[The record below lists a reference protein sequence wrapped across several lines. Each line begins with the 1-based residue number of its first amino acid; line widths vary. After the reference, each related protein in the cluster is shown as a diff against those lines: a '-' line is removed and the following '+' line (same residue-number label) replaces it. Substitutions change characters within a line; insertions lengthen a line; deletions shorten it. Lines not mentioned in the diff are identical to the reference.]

1 MSARS
6 LHASICAISL
16 LVASLSLTGCIPHST
31 GPTEVGVRTVK
42 WSPIHKKGVEDKVY
56 APGSTYFFVPF
67 LNDWHTFDTR
77 LQNLEM
83 TATTMRGDRPG
94 RDDLLFK
101 TVDGNDIGLDV
112 IINYRIMPEK
122 APMILQEVAENDN
135 QLRENIVRTVTR
147 SKPRDIFGA
156 LNTEQF
162 YLADQRAAK
171 AEEVQKALNEILE
184 PYGVIV
190 EKVSTRDYRFNDAYQ
205 AAIEA
210 KKVADQ
216 QAQKFK
222 SETKATQEEYLS
234 KVESAKGDAARMK
247 AEADGEY
254 QRSVIEADAY
264 YEQKTRVA
272 QAIEAEG
279 YAEAQGILKLNE
291 ALAGSGGA
299 AMVKLQIAEAL
310 KKKRIVMLPFGG
322 SGLDVRSTDIN
333 ALLELYGI
341 QKIATPGATPKP
353 SSELSALMPA
363 PAPPPVSAP
372 SSAPVTQQRQTPQA
386 RR

>member
-1 MSARS
+1 MTARS
-6 LHASICAISL
+6 SHVVVFAIML
-16 LVASLSLTGCIPHST
+16 LTMGLLFGGCIPHST

-42 WSPIHKKGVEDKVY
+42 WSPIRAKGVEDRAY

-77 LQNLEM
+77 LQTLEM
-83 TATTMRGDRPG
+83 TATTLRGDHPG
-94 RDDLLFK
+94 RDDLVFK
-101 TVDGNDIGLDV
+101 TVDGNDISLDV
-112 IINYRIMPEK
+112 IINYRIIPEK

-135 QLRENIVRTVTR
+135 EIRENVVRTVTR
-147 SKPRDIFGA
+147 SKPRDIFGS

-162 YLADQRAAK
+162 YLADERAAK

-184 PYGVIV
+184 PYGIIV

-222 SETKATQEEYLS
+222 SETKATLEEYLS
-234 KVESAKGDAARMK
+234 KVEGAKGDAARMK

-264 YEQKTRVA
+264 YEQKTRIA

-291 ALAGSGGA
+291 ALAGPGGA

-310 KKKRIVMLPFGG
+310 KEKRIVMLPFGG

-341 QKIATPGATPKP
+341 QKIAKPSTTPKA
-353 SSELSALMPA
+353 SSEPFAVAPA
-363 PAPPPVSAP
+363 PTLPPAPPPAP
-372 SSAPVTQQRQTPQA
+372 PAPQQRQAPQQ